1 MKISELNMMQIIRYR
16 NLSAD
21 LLVSWGVATCL
32 LLFIFLSCSDNQDSE
47 RISSPAAETE
57 SFTFFD
63 LGKATRLTSG
73 VRKELSSKLGRDAI
87 ERRSILDLEINY
99 PGFLKKYFPDIDA
112 LNQKLNFPPRERVEH
127 NTIKL
132 MYRYGRTKNVPF
144 DIVELVFSDYT
155 KNPIFFK
162 ISFKTDEANTTETL
176 KQRYGQPKLID
187 WEQDNGK
194 SMAWEKSGDHLI
206 LSLIP
211 NRFGSYDHQIV
222 IYYIENIKLL
232 LEMERKEKQAIEEQ
246 RAKSGNQ
253 AF

>member
-1 MKISELNMMQIIRYR
+1 MMQIIRYR
-16 NLSAD
+16 SLSAD
-21 LLVSWGVATCL
+21 SRVMCVTAICL
-32 LLFIFLSCSDNQDSE
+32 LIFIILSCSDNQDSG
-47 RISSPAAETE
+47 RGASPAAETE

-73 VRKELSSKLGRDAI
+73 VRKELTAKLGRDAI

-99 PGFLKKYFPDIDA
+99 PGFLKTHFPDIDV

-127 NTIKL
+127 NTVKL

-144 DIVELVFSDYT
+144 DIVELIFSDYS

-162 ISFKTDEANTTETL
+162 ISFKTDEANTVETL
-176 KQRYGQPKLID
+176 KQRYGQPKLFD

-194 SMAWEKSGDHLI
+194 SMAWKKSGDHLI

-222 IYYIENIKLL
+222 IYFIENIKRL
-232 LEMERKEKQAIEEQ
+232 LEMERKEKQAKEAQ
-246 RAKSGNQ
+246 RAKSGKQ